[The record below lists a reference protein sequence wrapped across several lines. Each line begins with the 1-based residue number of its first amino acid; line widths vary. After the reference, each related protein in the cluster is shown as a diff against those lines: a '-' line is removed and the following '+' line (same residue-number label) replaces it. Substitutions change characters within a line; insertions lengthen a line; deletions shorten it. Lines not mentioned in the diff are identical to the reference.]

1 MMRGEI
7 WWADFGMPF
16 GSEPGFFRPVVI
28 LQADAFNKSKIGTVI
43 IVPLT
48 TNLLLAEAPGNIY
61 LDKEESGLTK
71 DSVAVVSQV
80 TVIDKKRLTSV
91 AGTLKKELMK
101 EIEEGVKLV
110 LGLR

>member
-1 MMRGEI
+1 MRGEI

>member
-16 GSEPGFFRPVVI
+16 GGEPGFYCPVVI

>member
-1 MMRGEI
+1 MRGEI
-7 WWADFGMPF
+7 WWADFSMPF

>member
-91 AGTLKKELMK
+91 AGSLKKELMK